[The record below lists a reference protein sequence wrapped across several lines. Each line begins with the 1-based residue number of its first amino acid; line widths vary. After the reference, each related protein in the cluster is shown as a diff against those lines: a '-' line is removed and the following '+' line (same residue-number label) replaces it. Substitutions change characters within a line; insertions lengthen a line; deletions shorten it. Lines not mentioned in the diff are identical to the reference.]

1 MMSLLACPFKDSRS
15 VKQRFGDYPNNIT
28 AFSAIDACLIVI
40 AAQGEDTWE
49 GTYVTGIRS
58 SLTRSATQR
67 MALSSCLSR
76 LDLLSDGIDKALI
89 GEAGGLP
96 LQYIHPGLRGGNYT
110 FANQKSNLHSSG
122 SFGERR

>member
-1 MMSLLACPFKDSRS
+1 MMSLLACPFKDFRS

-58 SLTRSATQR
+58 SLTGSAIRREWRFLLDSPGWISCHPQR
-67 MALSSCLSR
+67 
-76 LDLLSDGIDKALI
+76 
-89 GEAGGLP
+89 
-96 LQYIHPGLRGGNYT
+96 
-110 FANQKSNLHSSG
+110 
-122 SFGERR
+122 